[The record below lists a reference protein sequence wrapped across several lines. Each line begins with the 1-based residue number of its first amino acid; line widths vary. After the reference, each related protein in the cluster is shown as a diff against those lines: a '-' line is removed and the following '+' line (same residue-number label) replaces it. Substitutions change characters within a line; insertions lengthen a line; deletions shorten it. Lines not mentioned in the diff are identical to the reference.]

1 MKCFIDYLK
10 DCPPLLSKFI
20 RVNNVALC
28 KTEELH
34 VWSLDFLTLV
44 NKILRVIT
52 CEFSAHIPLLP
63 QHGFLLT
70 LSHFLS
76 VVKVRRSSSQFF

>member
-28 KTEELH
+28 KTEELAC
-34 VWSLDFLTLV
+34 LV
-44 NKILRVIT
+44 TGFFNA
-52 CEFSAHIPLLP
+52 CEQNLE
-63 QHGFLLT
+63 
-70 LSHFLS
+70 SHHM
-76 VVKVRRSSSQFF
+76 